1 MFRGESSIA
10 IDAKGRL
17 GIPSRYREK
26 LVERCGGRLVLTIGM
41 FRGFKQHPCLA
52 AYPAPDWEDLEERL
66 GELPSLDSRSEVIS
80 TLLVSRA
87 QDCDLDGQGRILL
100 PPSLRDHAGLAK
112 KKRAKF
118 VGRGFKFEVWDEAIW
133 QQRLDGLLSTA
144 EEVLDNPSPEVQS
157 LRF

>member
-26 LVERCGGRLVLTIGM
+26 LVERCGGRLVLTIGI
-41 FRGFKQHPCLA
+41 FKGFKAHPCLA
-52 AYPAPDWEDLEERL
+52 AYPAPDWEELEERL
-66 GELPSLDSRSEVIS
+66 SELPTLDARSEVLS
-80 TLLVSRA
+80 TLLLSRA
-87 QDCDLDGQGRILL
+87 QDCEIDGQGRILL
-100 PPSLRDHAGLAK
+100 PPSLRVYAGLTD

-118 VGRGFKFEVWDEAIW
+118 IGRGFKFEVWDEEIW
-133 QQRLDGLLSTA
+133 DRRLDGLLSTA